1 VFRLVE
7 PLLHFVVPFVSFKA
21 FGVDLRKAALASL
34 VALAPDA
41 DALFHVHRS
50 QSHSVVVLAV
60 ILVPLLVVTRN
71 RKGARTIILLCG
83 LGVLSHL
90 IMDLFQAPTPLLWPL
105 LNESLMVS
113 GSLNIQIG
121 SVPTLTATGGVG
133 TGQSTIGYFSSFDA
147 PLVTAEGVGI
157 SIVLL
162 APVIF
167 STLLNA
173 GLLVKKPIDKRISHR
188 NQRAED

>member
-41 DALFHVHRS
+41 DVLFHIHRS
-50 QSHSVVVLAV
+50 QSHSVIVLAV
-60 ILVPLLVVTRN
+60 ILVPLLAVTRN
-71 RKGARTIILLCG
+71 RKGVRTLVLLCG
-83 LGVLSHL
+83 LGVVSHL
-90 IMDLFQAPTPLLWPL
+90 IMDLFQSPTPLLWPL
-105 LNESLMVS
+105 LNESLIVS
-113 GSLNIQIG
+113 WGLNIQIG
-121 SVPTLTATGGVG
+121 SVSTLTATGGVV
-133 TGQSTIGYFSSFDA
+133 TGQSAIGYFSSFDA

-162 APVIF
+162 APVIV
-167 STLLNA
+167 STLLNT
-173 GLLVKKPIDKRISHR
+173 GFFGEKRVDKRVS
-188 NQRAED
+188 

>member
-1 VFRLVE
+1 LVE

-34 VALAPDA
+34 VALTPDA
-41 DALFHVHRS
+41 DVLFHIHRS
-50 QSHSVVVLAV
+50 QSHSVIVLAA
-60 ILVPLLVVTRN
+60 ILVPLLVITRN
-71 RKGARTIILLCG
+71 RNGARTIILLCG

-105 LNESLMVS
+105 LNESLIVS
-113 GSLNIQIG
+113 GGLNIQIG
-121 SVPTLTATGGVG
+121 SVPTFTATGGVVA
-133 TGQSTIGYFSSFDA
+133 GQSTIGYFSSFDA

-162 APVIF
+162 TPVIV
-167 STLLNA
+167 STILNTRLF
-173 GLLVKKPIDKRISHR
+173 GKKRVGKRVS
-188 NQRAED
+188 

>member
-34 VALAPDA
+34 VALTPDA
-41 DALFHVHRS
+41 DVLFHIHRS
-50 QSHSVVVLAV
+50 QSHSIIVLAV

-105 LNESLMVS
+105 LNESLIVS
-113 GSLNIQIG
+113 GGLNIQIG
-121 SVPTLTATGGVG
+121 SVPTLTATGGVA

-162 APVIF
+162 TPVIV
-167 STLLNA
+167 STLLNT
-173 GLLVKKPIDKRISHR
+173 GLFGKKHVDKRVS
-188 NQRAED
+188 

>member
-1 VFRLVE
+1 MFRLVE

-21 FGVDLRKAALASL
+21 FGVDLRKAFLASL
-34 VALAPDA
+34 VALTPDA
-41 DALFHVHRS
+41 DVLFHIHRS
-50 QSHSVVVLAV
+50 QSHSVIVLAV

-90 IMDLFQAPTPLLWPL
+90 VMDLFQAPTPLLWPL
-105 LNESLMVS
+105 LNDSLMVS
-113 GSLNIQIG
+113 GGLNIQIG
-121 SVPTLTATGGVG
+121 SVPTLAATGGVA
-133 TGQSTIGYFSSFDA
+133 TGQSTIGYFSTLDA

-162 APVIF
+162 TPVIV

-173 GLLVKKPIDKRISHR
+173 GLFGKKRVDKRVS
-188 NQRAED
+188 